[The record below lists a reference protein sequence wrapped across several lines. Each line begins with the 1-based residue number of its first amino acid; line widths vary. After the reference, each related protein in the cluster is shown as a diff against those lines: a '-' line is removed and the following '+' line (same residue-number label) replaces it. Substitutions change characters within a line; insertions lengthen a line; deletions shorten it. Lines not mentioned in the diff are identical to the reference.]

1 MRSRR
6 PVTVS
11 SLSNSEFR
19 VLFQPGSD
27 PADGVQDGGSVGRD
41 PFEVEHHR
49 LFKVLQPA
57 DQLSFAASVLERPTQ
72 TMLILERLP

>member
-1 MRSRR
+1 MGSRR
-6 PVTVS
+6 SVTVAR
-11 SLSNSEFR
+11 LSNGEFG

-27 PADGVQDGGSVGRD
+27 SADAVQDGGSVGRG

-57 DQLSFAASVLERPTQ
+57 DQLRFAASVLERPTQ
-72 TMLILERLP
+72 TMLILE